1 MDQLVLVHAQNIN
14 QSRGQDPFVQPLYLT
29 RPESRISGIEERDSL
44 SLLLGYREDLLC
56 EIRSLQIL
64 VPVENTDKVRF
75 GYDLLV
81 LLCQLLGAEL
91 GQRPRVADH
100 DVDTLARISE
110 NVVEVEIR
118 HYYDFEAGLRM
129 GESLFQPCDR
139 VYGFFSSRHASKLQS
154 IGLTIRS

>member
-1 MDQLVLVHAQNIN
+1 MHQLVLVHAQNIN
-14 QSRGQDPFVQPLYLT
+14 QSRGQDPFGQPLYLT
-29 RPESRISGIEERDSL
+29 RPESSISGIEERDSL

-91 GQRPRVADH
+91 RQRPRHAAPDVA
-100 DVDTLARISE
+100 TA
-110 NVVEVEIR
+110 
-118 HYYDFEAGLRM
+118 AGVLR
-129 GESLFQPCDR
+129 L
-139 VYGFFSSRHASKLQS
+139 
-154 IGLTIRS
+154 